1 MSIKTSWL
9 KFFVDYFL
17 FFIGPFIFFIGPYR
31 FFKGPF
37 IFFIFFF
44 KVLQKHCCFLP
55 CFRQQLLPNPLLIF
69 SGLILWKDLKKKNGW
84 WWHWFCCSW
93 LSSCLISNVL
103 NLMKGLRKLLM
114 VSMITFLMVI
124 MGRHLIGTCNIGN
137 GMNSKKDLGMFVIIF
152 YQVVL
157 YIKMFY
163 CNHYTG
169 NFLLCMV
176 RYCVAFQITD
186 QNKTFAIILQIS
198 FRVSSS
204 CVDRQMAICNAWK
217 VTMWTSVRLLPRVGH
232 VVSCKGLFMIWG
244 KVTLITLM
252 GFLSNVIRY
261 VDLHMVPVNW
271 RIIALIALMR
281 SYPSSRLDM
290 FSKSIS

>member
-1 MSIKTSWL
+1 
-9 KFFVDYFL
+9 
-17 FFIGPFIFFIGPYR
+17 
-31 FFKGPF
+31 
-37 IFFIFFF
+37 
-44 KVLQKHCCFLP
+44 
-55 CFRQQLLPNPLLIF
+55 
-69 SGLILWKDLKKKNGW
+69 
-84 WWHWFCCSW
+84 
-93 LSSCLISNVL
+93 
-103 NLMKGLRKLLM
+103 
-114 VSMITFLMVI
+114 MITFLMVI
-124 MGRHLIGTCNIGN
+124 MGRYLIGTYNIGN
-137 GMNSKKDLGMFVIIF
+137 AMNWKKDLNTDENGNGKMARTIDPLFVQILWYLFVITF

-186 QNKTFAIILQIS
+186 QNKTSAIILQIF

-204 CVDRQMAICNAWK
+204 RVDRQMAICNAWK

-232 VVSCKGLFMIWG
+232 FVSCKGLFMIWG

-261 VDLHMVPVNW
+261 VDLHMVLVNW

-290 FSKSIS
+290 FSSSMS

>member
-1 MSIKTSWL
+1 M
-9 KFFVDYFL
+9 
-17 FFIGPFIFFIGPYR
+17 
-31 FFKGPF
+31 
-37 IFFIFFF
+37 
-44 KVLQKHCCFLP
+44 P
-55 CFRQQLLPNPLLIF
+55 CFRQQPLPNPLLIF

-124 MGRHLIGTCNIGN
+124 MGRYLIGTCNISN
-137 GMNSKKDLGMFVIIF
+137 AMNSKKDLGTDENGNGKMARTIDPLFVQILWYMFVITF

-186 QNKTFAIILQIS
+186 QNKTFAIILQIF

-204 CVDRQMAICNAWK
+204 RVDRQMAICNAWK
-217 VTMWTSVRLLPRVGH
+217 VKMWTSVRLLPRVGH
-232 VVSCKGLFMIWG
+232 FVSCKGLFMIWG

-271 RIIALIALMR
+271 RIMARIALMR
-281 SYPSSRLDM
+281 SYPSLRLDM
-290 FSKSIS
+290 F

>member
-1 MSIKTSWL
+1 M
-9 KFFVDYFL
+9 
-17 FFIGPFIFFIGPYR
+17 
-31 FFKGPF
+31 
-37 IFFIFFF
+37 
-44 KVLQKHCCFLP
+44 
-55 CFRQQLLPNPLLIF
+55 
-69 SGLILWKDLKKKNGW
+69 
-84 WWHWFCCSW
+84 
-93 LSSCLISNVL
+93 L

-124 MGRHLIGTCNIGN
+124 MGRYLIGTCNIGN
-137 GMNSKKDLGMFVIIF
+137 AMNSKKDLGTDENGEGKMARTIDPLFVQILWYLFMITF

-186 QNKTFAIILQIS
+186 QNKTFAIILQIF

-204 CVDRQMAICNAWK
+204 RVDGQMAICNAWK

-232 VVSCKGLFMIWG
+232 FVSCKGLFMIWG

-271 RIIALIALMR
+271 RIMALIALMR

-290 FSKSIS
+290 FS